1 MVKTGQNVYAKR
13 NNTIKASSVEM
24 LTYCDIGMMVW
35 ITRMAQNLPP
45 TVFEW
50 PHSDVRANFQI
61 RPNFAKANAGSG
73 QRFNEQGEARL

>member
-1 MVKTGQNVYAKR
+1 
-13 NNTIKASSVEM
+13 M
-24 LTYCDIGMMVW
+24 LTYCDIGMMVCVDYKGREW
-35 ITRMAQNLPP
+35 HKICPP